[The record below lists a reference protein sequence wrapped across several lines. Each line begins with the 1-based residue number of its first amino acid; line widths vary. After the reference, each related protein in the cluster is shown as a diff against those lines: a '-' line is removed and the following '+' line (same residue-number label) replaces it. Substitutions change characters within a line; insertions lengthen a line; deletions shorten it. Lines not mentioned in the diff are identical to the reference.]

1 MIVYVETNFVLE
13 VALEQEEWESCQT
26 LLKLGAAGTVALAVP
41 AYALVEPIETLV
53 RRDKSRKEL
62 AERVRSELR
71 QLGRSEAYRRYTDS
85 HQALVELLIRSG
97 GEEVERYTETRL
109 QLIEVATIIP
119 LDRETVTRASSAQAT
134 YGLSQQD
141 ALVYASVVTH
151 LEDSGDQ
158 TSCFITRNT
167 RDFSEP
173 GIRAELDSRRCK
185 LLFSFA
191 EGVGYVSQPNQTSV
205 TQQNK
210 RIGNL
215 NPGSISTTADFDAP
229 LPDEL

>member
-1 MIVYVETNFVLE
+1 
-13 VALEQEEWESCQT
+13 
-26 LLKLGAAGTVALAVP
+26 
-41 AYALVEPIETLV
+41 
-53 RRDKSRKEL
+53 
-62 AERVRSELR
+62 
-71 QLGRSEAYRRYTDS
+71 
-85 HQALVELLIRSG
+85 LVELLIRSG

-215 NPGSISTTADFDAP
+215 NPGSISTAEDFDAP